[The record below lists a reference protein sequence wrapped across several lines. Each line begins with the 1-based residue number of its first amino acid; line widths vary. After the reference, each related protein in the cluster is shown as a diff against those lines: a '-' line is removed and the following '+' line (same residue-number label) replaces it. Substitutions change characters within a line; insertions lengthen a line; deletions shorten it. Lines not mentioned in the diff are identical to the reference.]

1 MTQATGPDGLRRIRY
16 TEYVEVI
23 SKETGGRVFEC
34 PHCAATFDSFD
45 EAAQLALTQCVAH
58 ARTCSKKAIEAAKTI
73 PTSRE
78 SSGR

>member
-34 PHCAATFDSFD
+34 PHCAATFESFD
-45 EAAQLALTQCVAH
+45 ETAQLALTQCVAH
-58 ARTCSKKAIEAAKTI
+58 ARTCSKKAIETAKTV
-73 PTSRE
+73 PTSRD
-78 SSGR
+78 G